1 VPDDPVL
8 EGQVTSLEFAIANL
22 RKFID
27 DLFPTGTIVMW
38 SGSTSQIPEGWALC
52 DGGTYTDRNGN
63 PITTPDLRNRFIV
76 GAGGMYGVGSTG
88 GADSI
93 TLTTA
98 QLPPHAH
105 SITID
110 NAGNHTHNA
119 SAAAVDDHTHGGSTS
134 TVAAHTHTGTTAAN
148 GSHYHGGIT
157 DVYREPGGTIYYAS
171 GTNSFAAAGPNAVT
185 ATRTTDTVTD
195 HTHTFTTAAAGDHG
209 HTILTSADGAHTHAI
224 TVQSA
229 GTHTHTATIGST
241 GSGASIDIRPRYYAL
256 AYIMRL

>member
-1 VPDDPVL
+1 VADDPVL

-38 SGSTSQIPEGWALC
+38 SGSPSQVPEGWALC

-76 GAGGMYGVGSTG
+76 GAGGEYGVGSTG
-88 GADSI
+88 GNDFIS
-93 TLTTA
+93 LTTA
-98 QLPPHAH
+98 QLPPHSH

-110 NAGNHTHNA
+110 SAGAHTHNA
-119 SAAAVDDHTHGGSTS
+119 SSSTVDNHTHGGNTS
-134 TVAAHTHTGTTAAN
+134 TEPAHTHTATVSAN
-148 GSHYHGGIT
+148 GSHSHGGIT

-171 GTNSFAAAGPNAVT
+171 GTNSFAAAGPNAVI
-185 ATRTTDTVTD
+185 ATRSTDTAPD
-195 HTHTFTTAAAGDHG
+195 HTHTVTIGSAGAHS
-209 HTILTSADGAHTHAI
+209 HVILTSADGAHSHSI
-224 TVQSA
+224 TIDSA
-229 GTHTHTATIGST
+229 GAHTHTATIGST
-241 GSGASIDIRPRYYAL
+241 GDGAPIDIRPKYYAL